1 MRKRAEFLFI
11 FLLVIVVFLSGSLL
25 SFSPDQ
31 LTSLEGNIFG
41 TLGIKTANLLL
52 QIFGYASIAL
62 IVFLALWMSFVWRE
76 EKLWTIQR
84 IVSAFLFTASFSIFF
99 QVFFKGGVYEPG
111 GTVGEVFR
119 QGLSSTLGAPG
130 LVLLSFLLLI
140 LSLYS
145 FSNFSLRRS
154 VEYLK
159 RIFDFLFST
168 VEFRVK
174 VREIKSKPR
183 PLRETKP
190 AKEKQVRKPVEPT
203 LFPAEPIKEIPIE
216 FLKAPTREFQA
227 TEEEIKRNSETIER
241 KLMEF
246 GIKGKVVRANTGP
259 VITVYEFLP
268 EPGVRV
274 SFVVNLFD
282 DLALAL
288 GVEAVRIARIPGKT
302 TIGIEVPNRRRT
314 TIYLREI
321 LESEKFRFSPSPLTL
336 AIGKNVDGSP
346 FVVDLRPFPHLLI
359 GGATGMGKSVAMN
372 SMILSLMFK
381 SSPDEVKFILIDP
394 KRVEFSLYDGIPY
407 LLTPVITDPDKAI
420 KALEWAVREM
430 DRRLKIFS
438 EHRVRNL
445 GQYRKMVSTL
455 KNKEGVEDLP
465 YIVIFI
471 DELSNLMLTAPKE
484 IEFYL
489 TRLSQE
495 ARAPGIHLIF
505 ATQRPSTDVITGTIK
520 NNFPARLALG
530 VPSRHDSR
538 TILGSEGAEKLLNS
552 GDMLFKSPSTSILR
566 RVHGA
571 YVSEEEVERVVEFLK
586 MSSAPQ
592 YRDIFSEL
600 KRKRKGIYGP
610 IGGEDIYRKAL
621 KLVLTTGNTS
631 ATFLQRRL
639 KIGFPRASRLLD
651 QMEEEGILSPMD
663 ENKKRKILVDP
674 MELLKSIEEEEE

>member
-1 MRKRAEFLFI
+1 MRKRAEFLFV
-11 FLLVIVVFLSGSLL
+11 FLLVIVVFLAGSLL
-25 SFSPDQ
+25 SFSPEQ
-31 LTSLEGNIFG
+31 LTSLKGNVFG

-52 QIFGYASIAL
+52 QIFGYAAIAL
-62 IVFLALWMSFVWRE
+62 IVFLALWMSSVWKE
-76 EKLWTIQR
+76 ERLWTIQR
-84 IVSAFLFTASFSIFF
+84 TISAFLFTASFSILF
-99 QVFFKGGVYEPG
+99 QVFLKGGVYEPG

-119 QGLSSTLGAPG
+119 QGFSSIIGLPG
-130 LVLLSFLLLI
+130 LVLLAFVFLI

-154 VEYLK
+154 VEYI
-159 RIFDFLFST
+159 RGIFDFLFST
-168 VEFRVK
+168 VEFRVR
-174 VREIKSKPR
+174 VREIKSRPASVRESKPSLKTGER
-183 PLRETKP
+183 ARS
-190 AKEKQVRKPVEPT
+190 EPT
-203 LFPAEPIKEIPIE
+203 LFPTEPVKEIPLE

-227 TEEEIKRNSETIER
+227 TEDEIKRNSETIER

-246 GIKGKVVRANTGP
+246 GIKGKVVKANPGP

-268 EPGVRV
+268 EPGIRV

-302 TIGIEVPNRRRT
+302 TIGIEVPNKRRT

-346 FVVDLRPFPHLLI
+346 FVVDLHPFPHLLI

-372 SMILSLMFK
+372 SMILSLMYK
-381 SSPDEVKFILIDP
+381 SPPDEVKFILIDP
-394 KRVEFSLYDGIPY
+394 KRVEFSLYNGIPY
-407 LLTPVITDPDKAI
+407 LLTPVITDPEKAI

-438 EHRVRNL
+438 EYRVRNL
-445 GQYRKMVSTL
+445 GQYRKIISTL
-455 KNKEGVEDLP
+455 KDKKEVEELP

-586 MSSAPQ
+586 MSSPPQ

-600 KRKRKGIYGP
+600 KKKRSVSFGP
-610 IGGEDIYRKAL
+610 VGGEDIYRKAL
-621 KLVLTTGNTS
+621 KLVLSTGNTS

-663 ENKKRKILVDP
+663 ENKRRKILVDP

>member
-1 MRKRAEFLFI
+1 MRKRAEFLFV
-11 FLLVIVVFLSGSLL
+11 FLLVVVVFLAGSLL
-25 SFSPDQ
+25 SFSPEQ
-31 LTSLEGNIFG
+31 LTSLEGNVFG

-52 QIFGYASIAL
+52 QIFGYAAIAL
-62 IVFLALWMSFVWRE
+62 IVFLALWMSSVWKE
-76 EKLWTIQR
+76 ERLWTVQR
-84 IVSAFLFTASFSIFF
+84 IVSAFLFTASFSILF
-99 QVFFKGGVYEPG
+99 QVCLKGGVYEPG
-111 GTVGEVFR
+111 GTVGEIFR
-119 QGLSSTLGAPG
+119 RSLSSIIGLPG
-130 LVLLSFLLLI
+130 LILLAFVLLI

-154 VEYLK
+154 IEYIK
-159 RIFDFLFST
+159 GIFDFLSST

-174 VREIKSKPR
+174 VREIKSRSAPVRESKPSPKSAER
-183 PLRETKP
+183 VK
-190 AKEKQVRKPVEPT
+190 VEPT
-203 LFPAEPIKEIPIE
+203 LFPAEPVKEIPLE
-216 FLKAPTREFQA
+216 FLKAPTKEFQA
-227 TEEEIKRNSETIER
+227 TEEEIKKNSATIER

-246 GIKGKVVRANTGP
+246 GIKGKVVKANTGP

-268 EPGVRV
+268 EPGIRV

-302 TIGIEVPNRRRT
+302 TIGIEVPNKRRT

-321 LESEKFRFSPSPLTL
+321 LESEKFKFSPSPLTL

-381 SSPDEVKFILIDP
+381 SPPEEVKFILIDP
-394 KRVEFSLYDGIPY
+394 KRVEFSLYNGIPY
-407 LLTPVITDPDKAI
+407 LLTPVITDPEKAI

-438 EHRVRNL
+438 EYRVRNL
-445 GQYRKMVSTL
+445 AQYRKTISIL
-455 KNKEGVEDLP
+455 KEKEVEDLP

-586 MSSAPQ
+586 MSSPPQ
-592 YRDIFSEL
+592 YRDIFQEL
-600 KRKRKGIYGP
+600 KKKSSASFGH

-621 KLVLTTGNTS
+621 KLVLSTGNTS

-663 ENKKRKILVDP
+663 ENKRRKILVDP
-674 MELLKSIEEEEE
+674 MELLKTIEEEEE